1 MISSIGYSDG
11 TIQVLKIEKK
21 IDEESFYIMEPLLCV
36 KQKDQVNSVSI
47 IANVDCP
54 YLAYV
59 TESLISGINLER
71 LTNSFAKIR
80 VEKDKQITSSK
91 WTKNKHF
98 IIGALST
105 DGNIKKPKLY
115 CIEQDVG
122 EENE

>member
-1 MISSIGYSDG
+1 MICSIGYSDG
-11 TIQVLKIEKK
+11 TIQILKIEKGT
-21 IDEESFYIMEPLLCV
+21 DEKSFFIMEPILCV

-47 IANVDCP
+47 IENVNCP
-54 YLAYV
+54 YIAFV
-59 TESLISGINLER
+59 TESLVSGINIER

-80 VEKDKQITSSK
+80 VEKDKGINCSK

-105 DGNIKKPKLY
+105 DGNINKPKAY
-115 CIEQDVG
+115 CIEQEFF